1 MRDMET
7 RGTFNYSVRVPKVDK
22 LLVMESKLTT
32 IRRDNFRSN
41 YGSIIDHLHVQLDT
55 MALTT
60 LAQFYD
66 PPLRCFTFQDFQL
79 LPTIEEFESI
89 LGLRRDGRSCYLRE
103 VPTPEALALA
113 LHLGSQD
120 SIPFQVIKTG
130 AQGLT
135 RKVLE
140 DKAQLVLA
148 DGNWKAYNAIFALMI
163 YGLVLFPNVNDFI
176 DLAAIGVFLT
186 ENPVPTLLG
195 DFIYSLHD
203 RNSTGR
209 GGQISCCARLIQKWM
224 MSHLPDKGPFVE
236 NKNARWSERLNSLT
250 EKDIRWYSRSVDSS
264 KVLLK
269 CGDFPNV
276 PLVGIQ
282 GCINYNPVLALRQL
296 GYPMEDA
303 PLETS
308 VTKFILR
315 KEKEDLELWDK
326 IKKAWKQARKT
337 TMDKKNCLARE
348 AYTQWVKNRILDI
361 KLPFIDI
368 VPMVPQEP
376 EPVMTNP

>member
-1 MRDMET
+1 MET

-41 YGSIIDHLHVQLDT
+41 YGSIIDLLHVQLDT

-60 LAQFYD
+60 MAQFYD

-89 LGLRRDGRSCYLRE
+89 LGLIRDGRPCYFRE
-103 VPTPEALALA
+103 VPTLEPLALA

-130 AQGLT
+130 NQGLA

-140 DKAQLVLA
+140 EKAQLVLA

-209 GGQISCCARLIQKWM
+209 GGQISCCAPLIQKWM
-224 MSHLPDKGPFVE
+224 MSH
-236 NKNARWSERLNSLT
+236 
-250 EKDIRWYSRSVDSS
+250 
-264 KVLLK
+264 
-269 CGDFPNV
+269 
-276 PLVGIQ
+276 
-282 GCINYNPVLALRQL
+282 
-296 GYPMEDA
+296 
-303 PLETS
+303 
-308 VTKFILR
+308 
-315 KEKEDLELWDK
+315 
-326 IKKAWKQARKT
+326 
-337 TMDKKNCLARE
+337 
-348 AYTQWVKNRILDI
+348 
-361 KLPFIDI
+361 
-368 VPMVPQEP
+368 
-376 EPVMTNP
+376 